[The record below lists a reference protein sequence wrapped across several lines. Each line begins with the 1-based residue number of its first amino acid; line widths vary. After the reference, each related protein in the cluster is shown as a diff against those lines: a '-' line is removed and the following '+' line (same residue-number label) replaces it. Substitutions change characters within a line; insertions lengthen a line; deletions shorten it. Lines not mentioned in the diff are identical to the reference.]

1 MLELPEVEV
10 LRKDLEKEVV
20 GKRVKDV
27 TVQTPSIVRP
37 FHRNRPEFVKALE
50 GRKIE
55 TARRRGSVIFLDL
68 DENLTWVIDIGEQGS
83 LHRQTAGESLGEHTH
98 LAVSFTIGGAIHLS
112 EVAEEPTIHT
122 GVVETEGALEAA
134 DISPDAL
141 DLLDDNPTWME
152 FGRFLA
158 AADKPLKLLLTDPTY
173 IVGIGPIY
181 SDEVLWEAGLR
192 HDHPS
197 ATLSTQ
203 EVRRLYRAT
212 QEIIV
217 AAMKAADSGL
227 DETEAD
233 TPIDEDG
240 EVAVHLRVFG
250 RDGLPCPRCRRP
262 IKRTRI
268 KKGVYTY
275 HCEQCMI

>member
-20 GKRVKDV
+20 GRRVKDV
-27 TVQTPSIVRP
+27 TVQTPSIVQR
-37 FHRNRPEFVKALE
+37 FHRSRPEFAKALE
-50 GRKIE
+50 GRKVE
-55 TARRRGSVIFLDL
+55 AVRRRGSILFLDL
-68 DENLTWVIDIGEQGS
+68 DEGMTWIVDVGEQGS
-83 LHRQTAGESLGEHTH
+83 LHRETASGQLGDDTH
-98 LAVSFTIGGAIHLS
+98 LAVSFTVGGAIHLS
-112 EVAEEPTIHT
+112 EAGEEPTLQT
-122 GVVETEGALEAA
+122 GVVPTEEALEASG
-134 DISPDAL
+134 ISPDAL

-158 AADKPLKLLLTDPTY
+158 AVDKPLKLLLTDPAY
-173 IVGIGPIY
+173 VVGIGPVY
-181 SDEVLWEAGLR
+181 SDEFLWEAGLR

-197 ATLSTQ
+197 STLSTQ

-217 AAMKAADSGL
+217 AAMKAAGSGL
-227 DETEAD
+227 DDAEAD
-233 TPIDEDG
+233 NPVDEDG
-240 EVAVHLRVFG
+240 EVADHLRIYG
-250 RDGLPCPRCRRP
+250 REGLPCPRCRRP

-268 KKGVYTY
+268 RKGVYTY